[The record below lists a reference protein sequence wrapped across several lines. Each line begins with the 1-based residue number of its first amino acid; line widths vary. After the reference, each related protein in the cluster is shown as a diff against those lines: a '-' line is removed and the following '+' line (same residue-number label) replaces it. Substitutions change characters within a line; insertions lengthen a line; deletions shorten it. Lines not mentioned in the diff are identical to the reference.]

1 MSRNRDYHHYF
12 QKASYYDLLA
22 QYYKYSNPN
31 YHIAYYQKHLQYMNM
46 ALQTRQNH
54 QSQSGA
60 GKVRFV
66 HASIDALNVD
76 IYIDGVR
83 ILQDFSY
90 KEASNYLSLPAGRH
104 QVDIYPANNMVSTVL
119 SRKIDIASGKHYT
132 LIPAGSVKNLK
143 WLVLEDD
150 PRVPRGEAKVR
161 FIHLS
166 PDAPAVDIAVKDR
179 DVIFPNIT
187 FRKHTNY
194 LALSPMTVDFEARI
208 SESSNVALPIP
219 QVQIKPNKVYS
230 ILIVGSAS
238 GEPELE
244 ALIIN
249 N

>member
-1 MSRNRDYHHYF
+1 MSRNRDYDHF
-12 QKASYYDLLA
+12 LQKAGYYDLLA
-22 QYYKYSNPN
+22 QYYKYTNPN

-46 ALQTRQNH
+46 ALQTRQNQ

-66 HASIDALNVD
+66 HASIDAPNVD

-83 ILQDFSY
+83 ILQDFSF

-104 QVDIYPANNMVSTVL
+104 QVDIYPAGNMVSTVL
-119 SRKIDIASGKHYT
+119 SRKINIVHGKQYT
-132 LIPAGSVKNLK
+132 LIPTGYVKNIK
-143 WLVLEDD
+143 WLALEDD
-150 PRVPRGEAKVR
+150 PRVPRGETKVR

-179 DVIFPNIT
+179 DVIFPNIS

-194 LALSPMTVDFEARI
+194 LAISPMTVDFEARI
-208 SESSNVALPIP
+208 TGSSNVALPIP
-219 QVQIKPNKVYS
+219 QVQLQPNKVYS

-238 GEPELE
+238 SKPELE
-244 ALIIN
+244 ALILKN
-249 N
+249 